1 MLDKTKQFLIKHP
14 KNIIKAGK
22 ILALVAIFSIGLVG
36 GLFYSNY
43 KFKQGLLTQDP
54 YVNFVSEVYDSIQKN
69 YWEKITDQQLSE
81 LFRLGTEKIANQ
93 AQTLAQEN
101 RRGVAL
107 MVKKA
112 TLKMSEGQKKQFVTD
127 LTNIVLYNLK
137 PFGRN
142 QLYSQKQET
151 QLRETVSNIDK
162 SADLYQF
169 LGLDKTA
176 SQQDINKAYEQKKA
190 DLAPQKNT
198 SSLVAQE
205 LAQAER
211 AFQALSKPES
221 REIYDQTGIEPTV
234 IAKLITP
241 DILDLKMTKL
251 SPQTFD
257 EFQKTLDQIDKTT
270 NASSLILDLRDNIG
284 GAIDLLQY
292 FLGPFIG
299 QNQYAYEFFH
309 QDLYQ
314 PFKTLTGWLPSL
326 VRYKKVVVL
335 VDAQTQSSAELMA
348 SVLKKY
354 NVGILVGTKTKGW
367 GTVENVFP
375 LKQQLDTKEKYSLFI
390 AHSLTLRDDNQPIEG
405 NGVEPVI
412 KITDS
417 DWQDQLYQYLPS
429 QELVNAVK
437 TVLKE

>member
-1 MLDKTKQFLIKHP
+1 
-14 KNIIKAGK
+14 
-22 ILALVAIFSIGLVG
+22 
-36 GLFYSNY
+36 
-43 KFKQGLLTQDP
+43 
-54 YVNFVSEVYDSIQKN
+54 
-69 YWEKITDQQLSE
+69 
-81 LFRLGTEKIANQ
+81 
-93 AQTLAQEN
+93 
-101 RRGVAL
+101 
-107 MVKKA
+107 
-112 TLKMSEGQKKQFVTD
+112 
-127 LTNIVLYNLK
+127 
-137 PFGRN
+137 
-142 QLYSQKQET
+142 
-151 QLRETVSNIDK
+151 
-162 SADLYQF
+162 
-169 LGLDKTA
+169 
-176 SQQDINKAYEQKKA
+176 
-190 DLAPQKNT
+190 
-198 SSLVAQE
+198 
-205 LAQAER
+205 
-211 AFQALSKPES
+211 LSKPES